1 MALQL
6 SQGLRDALLVTGS
19 FKAVM
24 DGGEI
29 RIFSG
34 SAPASPNDAET
45 GTKLVTIQSD
55 DVGDSLMDWDS
66 TLSAAGQITKEAT
79 QVWSS
84 NASATNT
91 AGYFRYTFPIGT
103 DAGGSS
109 TTLKRLQ
116 GNVGTSGSDLNMS
129 SVSIVTGAP
138 QTIDTFKITI
148 PEG

>member
-1 MALQL
+1 MALKL
-6 SQGLRDALLVTGS
+6 SQGLRDAMLITGS
-19 FKAVM
+19 FKVVM
-24 DGGEI
+24 DGGEV
-29 RIFSG
+29 RIFTG

-55 DVGDSLMDWDS
+55 AGDNLMDFDAS
-66 TLSAAGQITKEAT
+66 LSAAGQIQKDTT

-84 NASATNT
+84 NASATGT

-116 GNVGTSGSDLNMS
+116 GDVGTSGSDLNMS
-129 SVSIVTGAP
+129 SVSIVNGAP

-148 PEG
+148 PEA

>member
-1 MALQL
+1 MALKL
-6 SQGLRDALLVTGS
+6 SQGLRDALLITGA
-19 FKAVM
+19 FKGQM
-24 DGGEI
+24 DGVEI

-34 SAPASPNDAET
+34 TAPASPNDAET

-55 DVGDSLMDWDS
+55 DVGDSLMDWDG
-66 TLSAAGQITKEAT
+66 TLPAAGQIQKDQG

-84 NASATNT
+84 NASATGT
-91 AGYFRYTFPIGT
+91 AGYFRVTFPIGT

-129 SVSIVTGAP
+129 SVSIVNGAP
-138 QTIDTFKITI
+138 QTIDTFKLTI